1 MFNQKAPLFYTICLL
16 LFILFTGSFAQN
28 ITTSYFTFSDI
39 SYEPLWM
46 LILPGTILTHA
57 DQQLEN
63 EISDIVA
70 DIAWESGR
78 FEVFDRFDVRDV
90 LRKHYPVLF
99 GNLPDSV
106 ILSIGDYTKCDE
118 ALIIDVVSFSQ
129 IGVPPSEDDEEEED
143 RNFLE
148 SIIDGLFGSDSEDYS
163 DNIHTRLSVQF
174 RNIDLITGK
183 EIDRFSVRVSHTGG
197 TKPESEAKTLRNFRE
212 VVFNEVRLL
221 YQLVS
226 EVIAV
231 DGVDL
236 DLRLGSNLGITG
248 NTLFEIIEPDRVI
261 MTDDEEVTTP
271 GKSVG
276 LVCVQSVSDS
286 VNRSVIIRQWG
297 AIEPGDYAYEFNN
310 RIQGIQIYFLPKFP
324 GDYLYIGGQYH
335 FSPLGTWDFG
345 GLLTKKNFILS
356 TRNLRAKVKKGE
368 KRSHWVVFDRET
380 GKREFLNPAP
390 NTGLDMK
397 IRNVSDQK
405 WPVIVPE
412 QNFWEKKQI
421 PNTNTFWII
430 EKNGS
435 IRKFKTPSPPEPGVW
450 FIYGQNFH
458 DKWCHDGQ
466 YIYYIQTTPSKKIM
480 KREETPRRL
489 FRIKIDGQE
498 ATKIFEY
505 RSKEWNSYIS
515 YGKNGLLLISNKGN
529 PKMIKIP
536 DGELISP
543 SEERR
548 QYYQAWMKVD
558 KPRYLLK
565 NIPQS
570 DLPAGFKSFEFYN
583 LRTGGFAVLGR
594 KASKIVPSSLP
605 TIWGHREGY
614 KNLNDIGLMPIRMK
628 DKSFVYSGIDMLKH
642 RVLFYLPA
650 GMIRV
655 TGQVFVLKL
664 TYLNDQEALFTVLTD
679 LSTLAFYKIKRPGL

>member
-16 LFILFTGSFAQN
+16 LLILFTNSFGQR
-28 ITTSYFTFSDI
+28 TTI
-39 SYEPLWM
+39 SSEPLWM
-46 LILPGTILTHA
+46 LILPGTISTSA

-78 FEVFDRFDVRDV
+78 FEVFDRYDVWG
-90 LRKHYPVLF
+90 LLMKSYPDKLEY
-99 GNLPDSV
+99 LSDSV

-197 TKPESEAKTLRNFRE
+197 TKPESEAKTLDNFRE

-324 GDYLYIGGQYH
+324 GDYLHIGGQYH

-345 GLLTKKNFILS
+345 GGMHYLSVTDSYNENDNGLGFSIFGSRKLITLTTLTVYAKTGVNIDIPFKEDDDGMTVTTAVFSGSLGLS
-356 TRNLRAKVKKGE
+356 CNL
-368 KRSHWVVFDRET
+368 
-380 GKREFLNPAP
+380 
-390 NTGLDMK
+390 M
-397 IRNVSDQK
+397 I
-405 WPVIVPE
+405 
-412 QNFWEKKQI
+412 
-421 PNTNTFWII
+421 
-430 EKNGS
+430 
-435 IRKFKTPSPPEPGVW
+435 
-450 FIYGQNFH
+450 
-458 DKWCHDGQ
+458 
-466 YIYYIQTTPSKKIM
+466 SKKADIEVNLSY
-480 KREETPRRL
+480 R
-489 FRIKIDGQE
+489 FS
-498 ATKIFEY
+498 TKSSDWTYSE
-505 RSKEWNSYIS
+505 
-515 YGKNGLLLISNKGN
+515 
-529 PKMIKIP
+529 
-536 DGELISP
+536 
-543 SEERR
+543 SEEEFEAFW
-548 QYYQAWMKVD
+548 YDEPPVVD
-558 KPRYLLK
+558 L
-565 NIPQS
+565 S
-570 DLPAGFKSFEFYN
+570 GFYF
-583 LRTGGFAVLGR
+583 TV
-594 KASKIVPSSLP
+594 
-605 TIWGHREGY
+605 GY
-614 KNLNDIGLMPIRMK
+614 KFLL
-628 DKSFVYSGIDMLKH
+628 Y
-642 RVLFYLPA
+642 
-650 GMIRV
+650 
-655 TGQVFVLKL
+655 
-664 TYLNDQEALFTVLTD
+664 
-679 LSTLAFYKIKRPGL
+679 